1 MLCLHR
7 QINHKAPFFT
17 SHWLR
22 DEVKI
27 LRMQVTALL
36 CRFMFKVLRR
46 LRLFSS
52 IKATWYFTGD
62 WCGSCLATYR
72 VVHISILPTPAA
84 LFQVCPGVSCSCC
97 SILSGFPSSCCP
109 SGRSDSAE
117 CARLNKSHAVAL
129 LLLWH
134 VLPVRHVG
142 WLAIS
147 RSLFP
152 ARSKRADMQGQR
164 KRDHMR
170 LGNISFSL
178 TQRKK
183 VMSQHFLTVL
193 HQEQTTHLIY
203 GLHQSFKLWLWMI
216 ILPVQSGSVLK
227 DWRDRKPAI

>member
-27 LRMQVTALL
+27 LRMLVTALL

-46 LRLFSS
+46 LRLFCS
-52 IKATWYFTGD
+52 IKPTWYFTGD
-62 WCGSCLATYR
+62 WCGSCLATYC
-72 VVHISILPTPAA
+72 VVHISILPSPAA
-84 LFQVCPGVSCSCC
+84 LFQVCAGVSCSCR
-97 SILSGFPSSCCP
+97 SMLSGFPSSCCP
-109 SGRSDSAE
+109 SGRSDSAD
-117 CARLNKSHAVAL
+117 CARLNKSNAVAL

-147 RSLFP
+147 RSLSCSQQKGRH
-152 ARSKRADMQGQR
+152 ARSKEERSRVAR
-164 KRDHMR
+164 K
-170 LGNISFSL
+170 
-178 TQRKK
+178 
-183 VMSQHFLTVL
+183 HFFPSDSTEESNVTPFL

-203 GLHQSFKLWLWMI
+203 GLHQSFKFWLWII